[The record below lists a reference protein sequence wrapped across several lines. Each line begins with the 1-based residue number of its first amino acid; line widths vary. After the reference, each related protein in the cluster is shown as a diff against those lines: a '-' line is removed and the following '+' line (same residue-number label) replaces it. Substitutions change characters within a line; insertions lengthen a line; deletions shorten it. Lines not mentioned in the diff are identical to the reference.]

1 MNGSSWTRREWLVGI
16 AASWLKMQSPVKA
29 LELAVAPD
37 RADEYIDAH
46 VHVWT
51 PDKSRYPRSGRD
63 RDAQFEPANF
73 TPEELFANM
82 KPCGVKR
89 VVLIQMNFY
98 GFDNSYM
105 LDTIM
110 KYKGIFRGVAIV
122 DETAPDVAHNMRHL
136 AAQGVRGFRISPG
149 DQPQTWLD
157 SPGMAAMWKC
167 AAETSQA
174 MCTLVNPEALP
185 SIHRMCTKFPE
196 TKVVIDHLARL
207 GMAGPI
213 RDSDVSA
220 LCDLARHAH
229 VYVKVSAFYALGKK
243 QYPYQDLA
251 DTIRRVR
258 DAYGAK
264 RLMWGSDSPFQVE
277 NGHTYA
283 GSLELVRD
291 RLDFLTRDDRK
302 WMLRK
307 TAEEVF
313 FKSS

>member
-1 MNGSSWTRREWLVGI
+1 MAI
-16 AASWLKMQSPVKA
+16 AAAWLNMQSPVKA
-29 LELAVAPD
+29 LGEFAGAPE

-63 RDAQFEPANF
+63 RDAQFEPASF
-73 TPEELFANM
+73 TPEELFANA

-105 LDTIM
+105 LDAIK
-110 KYKGIFRGVAIV
+110 KYKGVFRGVAIV
-122 DETAPDVAHNMRHL
+122 DETAPDVCAQNASARVLMAS
-136 AAQGVRGFRISPG
+136 AAFRISPG
-149 DQPQTWLD
+149 DQPRTWLD

-174 MCTLVNPEALP
+174 MCALVNPEALP
-185 SIHRMCTKFPE
+185 TINQMCTKFPE

-220 LCDLARHAH
+220 LCDLARHDH

-243 QYPYQDLA
+243 QYPYLDLA

-258 DAYGAK
+258 DAFGAK
-264 RLMWGSDSPFQVE
+264 RLDVGQRFSVSGGE
-277 NGHTYA
+277 REH
-283 GSLELVRD
+283 
-291 RLDFLTRDDRK
+291 
-302 WMLRK
+302 LRGFNRVG
-307 TAEEVF
+307 ARPARF
-313 FKSS
+313 SHQR

>member
-1 MNGSSWTRREWLVGI
+1 MWTRREWLVGV
-16 AASWLKMQSPVKA
+16 AAWLKTQS
-29 LELAVAPD
+29 AVAAQGGFAAAPD
-37 RADEYIDAH
+37 HADEFIDAH

-63 RDAQFEPANF
+63 RDAQFEPASF
-73 TPEELFANM
+73 TPEELFSNA

-105 LDTIM
+105 LDAIK
-110 KYKGIFRGVAIV
+110 KYKGAFSGVAVV
-122 DETAPDVAHNMRHL
+122 DETAPDVAHKMRNL
-136 AAQGVRGFRISPG
+136 AALGVRGFRISPG

-167 AAETSQA
+167 AAKTSQA
-174 MCTLVNPEALP
+174 MCALVNPDGLP
-185 SIHRMCTKFPE
+185 SIDRMCAKFPE

-207 GMAGPI
+207 GMSGTI

-220 LCDLARHAH
+220 LCDLARHEH

-258 DAYGAK
+258 DAYGAH
-264 RLMWGSDSPFQVE
+264 RLMWGSDSPFQVV
-277 NGHTYA
+277 NGNTYA
-283 GSLELVRD
+283 GSIELVRD
-291 RLDFLTRDDRK
+291 RLDFLTSDDRK
-302 WMLRK
+302 WMLRR
-307 TAEEVF
+307 TAEEVL
-313 FKSS
+313 FKAS